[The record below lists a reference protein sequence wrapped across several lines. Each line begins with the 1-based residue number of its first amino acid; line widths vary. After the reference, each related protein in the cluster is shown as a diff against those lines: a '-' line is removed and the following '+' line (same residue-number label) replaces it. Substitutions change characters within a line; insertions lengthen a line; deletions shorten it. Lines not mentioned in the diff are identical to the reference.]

1 MANTRRSNGTCL
13 IDPEPSR
20 SRGRWPS
27 SLRGKPGASG
37 SPNPEARPH
46 PSLSP
51 NSRGRS
57 PLTHRPPRWWQATL
71 PFVAQGPEVAPRTV
85 ASLRF
90 GGLGCC
96 WFPVSGRG
104 MQRPVRK
111 PLLLVLVALVSC
123 GPASSSPTARS
134 AGDAPADTSAST
146 DSSGPRLPSCEDG
159 SCFACGDTVCLK
171 GYYCE
176 RLGNVSGCAWNA
188 PCANKASCS
197 CLTSQPSHDSSCS
210 CEERDGNAFV
220 SCP

>member
-27 SLRGKPGASG
+27 SLRGKPGAAFPRTVG
-37 SPNPEARPH
+37 A
-46 PSLSP
+46 
-51 NSRGRS
+51 RS
-57 PLTHRPPRWWQATL
+57 PPTHRPPCWWQATL
-71 PFVAQGPEVAPRTV
+71 PFVEQGPEVRRP
-85 ASLRF
+85 SLRSVSGGF
-90 GGLGCC
+90 GGLGC

-104 MQRPVRK
+104 MHRLVHK
-111 PLLLVLVALVSC
+111 PLLLALVALVSC
-123 GPASSSPTARS
+123 GGPASSGPNARS
-134 AGDAPADTSAST
+134 AGDDPADTSAST
-146 DSSGPRLPSCEDG
+146 DPSGPRLPSCEDG

-220 SCP
+220 SCQ